1 MPIFAIGMY
10 LLSFIKFENK
20 TVYYFYG
27 ILIAIFLSLSH
38 GAIKGE
44 YISKQTRE
52 NYVVENI
59 NKKNIN
65 TAVVSPISQDTWYGE
80 AFGIVYGFMGKCIIK
95 PVKHILSP
103 QVLVLYCGSYCY
115 FIFLSGFPDV

>member
-10 LLSFIKFENK
+10 LLSFIKQNSI
-20 TVYYFYG
+20 YYFYG

-65 TAVVSPISQDTWYGE
+65 TAVVSPISQDTWYE
-80 AFGIVYGFMGKCIIK
+80 AFGIVYGFMAVNVPIIEQSNTFYHHKYWFCIVAVI
-95 PVKHILSP
+95 
-103 QVLVLYCGSYCY
+103 
-115 FIFLSGFPDV
+115 IFYMFVRFPDV

>member
-20 TVYYFYG
+20 TVST
-27 ILIAIFLSLSH
+27 ILWNTDCHFFITQSWSD
-38 GAIKGE
+38 KGE

-65 TAVVSPISQDTWYGE
+65 TAVVSPISQEDMVRRGIWYCLW
-80 AFGIVYGFMGKCIIK
+80 FYGCKCT
-95 PVKHILSP
+95 HN
-103 QVLVLYCGSYCY
+103 
-115 FIFLSGFPDV
+115 